1 MNRSL
6 NKHLSREEI
15 VKNGSIYTSPKI
27 VDLVFNYTEPFISEN
42 TVIADFGAGYGAFL
56 ERFQQKGRRCF
67 ATETDVN
74 SCFILENDFPDIEV
88 YNENSLTNASRNK
101 YDLHDYDEL
110 LVIGNPPYNDVT
122 SQYKKG
128 EKGIFEVDSNLKA
141 RDLGTSFLKLYDKL
155 QATTIC
161 ILHPLAYLIKKNNFA
176 SLKSFKDNYKLL
188 KGTVFS
194 SKEFVGIKKNS
205 AEFPVVAALYL
216 RDEMGMTFEFIQDFE
231 FDIYQSNKTF
241 KLNNISTI
249 DGEVQK
255 YPKKGHCEGLQF
267 YTLRDMNA
275 LLRNATF
282 VENRT
287 TNAIEIN
294 DENLYQY
301 AWLMFLKDNFRPKA
315 NRFLYGNLSPLYPK
329 KTEEKE
335 FQREVV
341 SYAFN
346 NNSLVSQY
354 YNLNK
359 IESLY
364 GTVSSDYNQIYHEM
378 DMLNNYF
385 A

>member
-67 ATETDVN
+67 ATETDAN
-74 SCFILENDFPDIEV
+74 SCSILENDFPDIKV
-88 YNENSLTNASRNK
+88 YNENSLANASRNK

-155 QATTIC
+155 QAKIIC
-161 ILHPLAYLIKKNNFA
+161 VLHPLAYLIKKNNFA

-231 FDIYQSNKTF
+231 FDIYQSDKTF
-241 KLNNISTI
+241 KLNEISTI

-255 YPKKGHCEGLQF
+255 YPKKGHSEGLQF

-282 VENRT
+282 VENRP

-294 DENLYQY
+294 DGNLYQY
-301 AWLMFLKDNFRPKA
+301 AWLMFLKDNFKPKA
-315 NRFLYGNLSPLYPK
+315 NRFLYGNLSPLYSK
-329 KTEEKE
+329 KATDKE

-341 SYAFN
+341 SYAFH

-354 YNLNK
+354 YDIDK

-364 GTVSSDYNQIYHEM
+364 GRVSDNYDQIYLEM
-378 DMLNNYF
+378 DALNNYF